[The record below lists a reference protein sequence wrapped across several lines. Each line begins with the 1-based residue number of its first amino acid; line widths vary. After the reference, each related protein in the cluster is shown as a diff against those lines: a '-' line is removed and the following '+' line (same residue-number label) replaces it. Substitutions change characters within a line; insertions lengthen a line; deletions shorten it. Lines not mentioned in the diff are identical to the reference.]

1 MQKALK
7 NKILAS
13 IFVVISSSAIAQTE
27 PTAAPATTAPAP
39 VTDDDIAYFFGYRFG
54 NALLE
59 GGNGDLD
66 MTVLMKGMQDSLQ
79 RKEPNLDQERQALVI
94 QEIRTRGMAHLS
106 DLAAQF
112 MAANKAQ
119 EGVQTTES
127 GLQYVVLEPGGGAA
141 PAATSQ
147 VTVHYEGRL
156 LDNRVFDSSLQR
168 GEPATFKLNQVI
180 PGWTEGLQLMKE
192 GGKTRFF
199 IPPELAYGPGGTQNI
214 PPHAVLVFDVQLI
227 EVAAPEAAPTT
238 P

>member
-7 NKILAS
+7 NKILTALL
-13 IFVVISSSAIAQTE
+13 IVSSSLVFAEEGAGVAST
-27 PTAAPATTAPAP
+27 PAPQP
-39 VTDDDIAYFFGYRFG
+39 VTDNDIAYFFGYRFG

-66 MTVLMKGMQDSLQ
+66 MTVLMKGMKDSLE
-79 RKEPNLDQERQALVI
+79 RKEPTLDQARQGEVI
-94 QEIRTRGMAHLS
+94 QEIRRRGMNHLA
-106 DLAAQF
+106 DLAQQF
-112 MAANKAQ
+112 MTANKTQ
-119 EGVQTTES
+119 EGVQETAS
-127 GLQYVVLEPGGGAA
+127 GLQYVVLEAGTGAA
-141 PAATSQ
+141 PVEASE

-168 GEPATFKLNQVI
+168 GQPATFRLNQVI

-199 IPPELAYGPGGTQNI
+199 IPPELGYGPGGTQNI

-227 EVAAPEAAPTT
+227 EVKAPGTAPAAP
-238 P
+238 